1 MLNHLFSSELFQVVG
16 GMTGAILRFILLPHS
31 ADLLG
36 ELKCGKATRK
46 RRQRQ
51 DRFYYPTYP
60 WSVEIDASHLSL
72 PYLRGRRQLFQ
83 SGIAE
88 KALVHATQRVHKSFQ
103 NALQL
108 CHNLRKFLQTAS
120 TGKFL
125 DVRAMSSCPPQ
136 KIGCRT

>member
-1 MLNHLFSSELFQVVG
+1 MPE
-16 GMTGAILRFILLPHS
+16 GMIAGTGDPSGVAGPGLDCHILP
-31 ADLLG
+31 
-36 ELKCGKATRK
+36 ECECGSGCN
-46 RRQRQ
+46 
-51 DRFYYPTYP
+51 TYP
-60 WSVEIDASHLSL
+60 WSVEIDASHFGL

-125 DVRAMSSCPPQ
+125 DVVSDGLPSKYALAFG
-136 KIGCRT
+136 IDL